1 MNKLLILSLLVSLS
15 TLYFGQINWT
25 YSKTDA
31 VEMAQKEGKVIV
43 MDFWAI
49 WCGPCKQMDTKLWDT
64 PEIAAVSDKFI
75 AYKVDVDSDRT
86 TPMQYKLQG
95 IPRVIII
102 TPSGQT
108 LWDRTGF
115 GTPTEFVEVLTNLP
129 DDISDIIAADQSLE
143 ENKTVDNYF
152 QAGMSYQALAQ
163 NTNHNEIKSKLLST
177 KIQKEISEGRL
188 VKEDETKL
196 LDLLNSRFI
205 HGEKTMNSSLKL
217 LKYSYVFLCNS
228 SIVIYFSKLFQALL
242 PLTSLPSLSIEAIK
256 RAIDYYVKKKSNNN

>member
-1 MNKLLILSLLVSLS
+1 
-15 TLYFGQINWT
+15 
-25 YSKTDA
+25 
-31 VEMAQKEGKVIV
+31 MAQKEGKVIV

-163 NTNHNEIKSKLLST
+163 NTNHNEIKSKLLSNSSVMLQKVQKKSKDEMT
-177 KIQKEISEGRL
+177 VQLAKLNQIYNTALAGKAKKALKQLAKLSPNSTTEEFSYFVKAYCHNCQGDTEAMKAEKSKIS
-188 VKEDETKL
+188 DPKL
-196 LDLLNSRFI
+196 LADLKN
-205 HGEKTMNSSLKL
+205 
-217 LKYSYVFLCNS
+217 
-228 SIVIYFSKLFQALL
+228 
-242 PLTSLPSLSIEAIK
+242 
-256 RAIDYYVKKKSNNN
+256 